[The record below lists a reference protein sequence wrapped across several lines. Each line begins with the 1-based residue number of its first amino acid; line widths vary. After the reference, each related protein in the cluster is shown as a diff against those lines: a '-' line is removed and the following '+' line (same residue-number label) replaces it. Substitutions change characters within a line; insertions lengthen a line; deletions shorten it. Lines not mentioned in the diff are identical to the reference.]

1 MKKLTI
7 VVALAFA
14 FLLLAAACGEN
25 HEVRENTEP
34 KIYLYG
40 EVHANKNIIEK
51 EYELWHDYY
60 HNHGMRHLFIESSY
74 YTAELLN
81 CWMKAE
87 EDDIFEQVFNN
98 QKGTASYN
106 EHTYNFYHKIKQEC
120 PETVFHGTDIGHQ
133 YWTTGYDF
141 LKKLREE
148 GKEESKE
155 YTIAEE
161 NITQGQKW
169 YENIERDYD
178 FRENAMVENF
188 RREFDALEG
197 ESIMG
202 IYGAAHV
209 VLGEKASHGTVD
221 NMATQLKSFYGDDL
235 YVEDLR
241 ELASIVVDAIRI
253 DNWEINGK
261 RYDAEYYGEV
271 DISQLEKYQ
280 SREFWKILEP
290 GSDFDDWES
299 TGEILPYDNYPV
311 NKIEVGDVFMVR
323 YLRKDGGEEWRY
335 YKADGTVWN
344 DLESTRVIVSPDS
357 K

>member
-25 HEVRENTEP
+25 HEIRENTEP

-40 EVHANKNIIEK
+40 EAHADEAIIEK
-51 EYELWHDYY
+51 EYELWYDYY

-74 YTAELLN
+74 FTAYYMNE
-81 CWMKAE
+81 WMKSDTDE
-87 EDDIFEQVFNN
+87 IFEDMYEDWI
-98 QKGTASYN
+98 GTPAHN
-106 EHTYNFYHKIKQEC
+106 PHTYNFYMKIKEEC
-120 PETVFHGTDIGHQ
+120 PETVFHGHDIAGS
-133 YWTTGYDF
+133 GYTKYGIKYLQELRAQGKEDSDEYKYAEKIYK
-141 LKKLREE
+141 LSVKWNNTPISDPENGNLRENSMT
-148 GKEESKE
+148 EE
-155 YTIAEE
+155 
-161 NITQGQKW
+161 
-169 YENIERDYD
+169 
-178 FRENAMVENF
+178 FM
-188 RREFDALEG
+188 REFDALEG

-209 VLGEKASHGTVD
+209 VLGQKAFYGTVD
-221 NMATQLKSFYGDDL
+221 NMGTQLQAVYGDNL
-235 YVEDLR
+235 YAEDLSKSPLR
-241 ELASIVVDAIRI
+241 TDRWTVR
-253 DNWEINGK
+253 GK
-261 RYDAEYYGEV
+261 EYDMHYYGE
-271 DISQLEKYQ
+271 IEMASWSEEFKA
-280 SREFWKILEP
+280 REFWKILEP

-344 DLESTRVIVSPDS
+344 DRESTRVIVSPDS
-357 K
+357 E